1 MNITNLSFE
10 QQYALDKFKRGENL
24 FITGPGGTGKTTLI
38 KNLIDYAKLNNK
50 KIQVCALT
58 GCASVILNC
67 NARTIHSWSGI
78 KLARGDKSK
87 IIDSILKT
95 KRLLN
100 EWKKINILIVDEVSM
115 MSQKIFELLN
125 EIGKRTRLSKL
136 AFGGIQVV
144 FTGDFFQLPPVCN
157 MDEPES
163 ESFCFESPYWY
174 EVFKLENHI
183 ELQTVFRQNDK
194 DYINILSEIRK
205 GELSN
210 ENIKILEKYVKRNYH
225 DEKSLIVPTKLF
237 PTRVKADYINSLMF
251 SKLDEDEYH
260 FEYSV
265 KTDCKLFIDSGKPF
279 NIEQTLKCEKMTEE
293 EIEYEINH
301 LINNTCC
308 EKLLKLKKGA
318 FVLCR
323 VNIDIE
329 NKICNGT
336 QGIVTNIINNGNNTI
351 IEVKFSNG
359 ITKLIEPYF
368 WQSEEYPR
376 IAIKQFP
383 LCLAWA
389 LTIHKIQGAT
399 LSAAEID
406 IGNSIFEYGQTYVA
420 LSRIQSL
427 DGLYLSEFD
436 PMKIRANPKVKEFYK
451 NIKPIDPEEIE
462 IQLKQ
467 NENRFIQF
475 ELKEDEYISV
485 KKTDN
490 NIKIIKL

>member
-1 MNITNLSFE
+1 MDINKLSIE
-10 QQYALDKFKRGENL
+10 QKYALEKFKRGENL

-38 KNLIDYAKLNNK
+38 KNLIYYAKSNKK

-58 GCASVILNC
+58 GCAAVILNC

-78 KLARGDKSK
+78 KLARGEKTK
-87 IIDSILKT
+87 IIDNILKSR
-95 KRLLN
+95 KLLK
-100 EWKKINILIVDEVSM
+100 EWKKLDILIVDEVSM

-125 EIGKRTRLSKL
+125 EIGKRSRLSTL

-144 FTGDFFQLPPVCN
+144 FTGDFFQLPPVSN
-157 MDEPES
+157 VDEPES
-163 ESFCFESPYWY
+163 ENFCFESPSWY

-194 DYINILSEIRK
+194 EYINILSEIRK
-205 GELSN
+205 GELTK
-210 ENIKILEKYVKRNYH
+210 ENINILEKYVKRNWNH
-225 DEKSLIVPTKLF
+225 ENPLIVPTKLF
-237 PTRVKADYINSLMF
+237 PTRIKADYINSLMF

-260 FEYSV
+260 FEYSI
-265 KTDCKLFIDSGKPF
+265 KTDCKLFIDSGKSF
-279 NIEQTLKCEKMTEE
+279 NIEQTLKCEKMTNE
-293 EIEYEINH
+293 EIEYEINN

-323 VNIDIE
+323 VNIDME

-336 QGIVTNIINNGNNTI
+336 QGVVTNIINNGDNTS
-351 IEVKFSNG
+351 IEVMFSNG
-359 ITKLIEPYF
+359 IKKILEPYF

-399 LSAAEID
+399 LSMAEID

-436 PMKIRANPKVKEFYK
+436 PTKIRANPKVKEFYK
-451 NIKPIDPEEIE
+451 KIKPIHIEEIE
-462 IQLKQ
+462 TQL
-467 NENRFIQF
+467 NRTENRFVQF
-475 ELKEDEYISV
+475 ELKEDEYID
-485 KKTDN
+485 KKIDN